1 MMAVITMITLMT
13 AGIPD
18 TFTHNTHTKVEFM
31 RLHMKIQKL
40 KKRKSFNSW
49 QN

>member
-18 TFTHNTHTKVEFM
+18 TFTHNTHTCFM
-31 RLHMKIQKL
+31 SRSKENHTYEVRFM
-40 KKRKSFNSW
+40 
-49 QN
+49 